1 MEALAVID
9 FADKLLALVPQVI
22 AAGGDVL
29 NIIANGRTALAA
41 MKAENRGP
49 TQAEWDALD
58 AQINALMGQLK
69 G

>member
-1 MEALAVID
+1 MLEIID

-29 NIIANGRTALAA
+29 NIIANGRSALAA

-49 TQAEWDALD
+49 TADEWTALD
-58 AQINALMGQLK
+58 SQIDALMGQLK
-69 G
+69 D

>member
-1 MEALAVID
+1 MLTVID

-22 AAGGDVL
+22 SAGGDVL
-29 NIIANGRTALAA
+29 NIITSGRTALAA

-58 AQINALMGQLK
+58 SQIDALMGQLK

>member
-1 MEALAVID
+1 MLSIID

-49 TQAEWDALD
+49 TAEEWQNLDSQIDAL
-58 AQINALMGQLK
+58 MSQLK